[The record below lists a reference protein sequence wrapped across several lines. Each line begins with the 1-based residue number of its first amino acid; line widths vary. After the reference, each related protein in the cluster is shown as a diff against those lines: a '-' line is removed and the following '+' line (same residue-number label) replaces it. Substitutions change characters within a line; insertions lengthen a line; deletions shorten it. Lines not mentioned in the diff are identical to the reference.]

1 MPRSS
6 FQLIADPAT
15 IPVPVATAS
24 YMPVPQNALWK
35 MISEEFKYNGFTVS
49 EPMHMISP
57 QKTVFVSSMNVSGRS
72 IDTGSEIGWTVAG
85 MSSYNRSIAN
95 RIVFG
100 GKVFICAN
108 GLVVADKVLKTKHT
122 TNVFDRL
129 PNLVRLAV
137 SSFREEVLKANEFYN
152 DLKTIYTA
160 KAALASFA
168 VDLGRAD
175 LLPKAKV
182 VDFVDE
188 ATKPSYDYGTEQG
201 CLWNVHNAYTHFAKD
216 FNPTVRPSRVI
227 RFEKALKQAYALV

>member
-6 FQLIADPAT
+6 FQLIADHSN

-24 YMPVPQNALWK
+24 YMPVPQNALWT

-100 GKVFICAN
+100 GKVFICA
-108 GLVVADKVLKTKHT
+108 
-122 TNVFDRL
+122 R
-129 PNLVRLAV
+129 
-137 SSFREEVLKANEFYN
+137 
-152 DLKTIYTA
+152 
-160 KAALASFA
+160 
-168 VDLGRAD
+168 
-175 LLPKAKV
+175 
-182 VDFVDE
+182 
-188 ATKPSYDYGTEQG
+188 
-201 CLWNVHNAYTHFAKD
+201 
-216 FNPTVRPSRVI
+216 
-227 RFEKALKQAYALV
+227 